1 METKNK
7 NDIVYTEPDDYFPK
21 ELREKYKLGEYA
33 EDDGSLLKYRS
44 YYVYDFKW
52 EEIRIADGDEHS
64 KAYRLYEKMAK
75 EHLSPVEGTWALDI
89 ALDCIRNMK
98 DEEIKDIATSGEIPD
113 FHFGYGM
120 YVRNK
125 YIHPSKKHPFV
136 IPDIVSSDV
145 KKFIYA
151 IIKQQSN

>member
-1 METKNK
+1 MSMQN
-7 NDIVYTEPDDYFPK
+7 I
-21 ELREKYKLGEYA
+21 LKYK
-33 EDDGSLLKYRS
+33 S
-44 YYVYDFKW
+44 YYVYDFKR
-52 EEIRIADGDEHS
+52 EEIKIADGNEHDE
-64 KAYRLYEKMAK
+64 AYALYAQMAK

-125 YIHPSKKHPFV
+125 YVHPSKKHPFV

-145 KKFIYA
+145 ERFIYT
-151 IIKQQSN
+151 IIQNKDFEAL